1 MTRTALQMS
10 FTFSVAAYVVIKS
23 LLLWSVINY
32 EESADIGVILVGN
45 CSMVIPGMGWIFRT
59 ALWEPSSEINHL
71 QKVKILTSLGPG
83 SISCCILTIFVDVRC
98 SHKAL

>member
-1 MTRTALQMS
+1 MS

-59 ALWEPSSEINHL
+59 ALWEPSSEINHW
-71 QKVKILTSLGPG
+71 QKVKILTSLGLG